1 MRSDGKRLP
10 DKIVAPSLIVNG
22 TKDPTY
28 PKKVTEELAQGIP
41 GAKLVLVEEDHLFTR
56 QNPGLLVEPA
66 LKLLAK
72 VRMVYI
78 LLNRPL
84 R

>member
-28 PKKVTEELAQGIP
+28 PKKVTEELA
-41 GAKLVLVEEDHLFTR
+41 
-56 QNPGLLVEPA
+56 
-66 LKLLAK
+66 
-72 VRMVYI
+72 
-78 LLNRPL
+78 
-84 R
+84 